1 METRKE
7 RLARLRTKIQVER
20 QATIEDLARFFKVST
35 ATIRRDIKALETETP
50 VIQTVGGGVLY
61 QTEHSGAIDPRAGS
75 HAIQEKIR
83 IAEFCTELV
92 GDKDD
97 ILIGPGSTTFLTGK
111 ILSGIT
117 DRSFRIVTNSLELAI
132 EASVAPNIR
141 TVILGGEIFNRHSV
155 YPDPHFEYF
164 AGCHRNHMLI
174 MSADGIDLDVGIT
187 TFETRLVETIQR
199 MISVSDRIV
208 LAADSSKFGRVTY
221 NRICGLEAI
230 STIVTDHKI
239 DDAIVDRLEAYG
251 CRVEIV

>member
-1 METRKE
+1 MESRKD

-20 QATIEDLARFFKVST
+20 QATIDDLARFFRVST

-61 QTEHSGAIDPRAGS
+61 QTDHSGAVDPRAGS

-83 IAEFCTELV
+83 IAEYCTELV
-92 GDKDD
+92 HDKDD

-117 DRSFRIVTNSLELAI
+117 DRSFRIITNSLELAV

-141 TVILGGEIFNRHSV
+141 TVILGGEVFNRHSV
-155 YPDPHFEYF
+155 YPDRQLEYF
-164 AGCHRNHMLI
+164 AGCHSEHMLI
-174 MSADGIDLDVGIT
+174 MSADGVDLEIGVT
-187 TFETRLVETIQR
+187 MFESRLVETVRR
-199 MISVSDRIV
+199 MIAVSNQII
-208 LAADSSKFGRVTY
+208 LAADSSKFGRATY
-221 NRICGLEAI
+221 NRVCGLESI
-230 STIVTDHKI
+230 SMVVTDHNI
-239 DDAIVDRLEAYG
+239 ERGIVTRLEAQG